1 MKFLFLILILSVPGV
16 QNLRSQHLNI
26 SESGLAI
33 DGYDPVSYYHK
44 GPKKG
49 SSSVTFKF
57 NDATYR
63 FLSKINLERF
73 KNDPKMYVPAYGGWC
88 AYAMGITGEKVKV
101 DPETYK
107 IIDDRLYL
115 FYNFRFNNT
124 LKSWNKDE
132 DNLKGQADLNW
143 SKILAN

>member
-1 MKFLFLILILSVPGV
+1 MKFLFLILILSVSGI

-33 DGYDPVSYYHK
+33 DGYDPVSYYQK
-44 GPKKG
+44 GPEKG
-49 SSSVTFKF
+49 SSSFTYEF

-63 FLSKINLERF
+63 FLSKMNLERF
-73 KNDPKMYVPAYGGWC
+73 KNDPEMYIPAYGGWC

-124 LKSWNKDE
+124 LKPWNKDE
-132 DNLKGQADLNW
+132 DSLKKQAGLNW

>member
-1 MKFLFLILILSVPGV
+1 MKLLFLILILSVAGI
-16 QNLRSQHLNI
+16 QNLRSQHLNT

-33 DGYDPVSYYHK
+33 EGYDPVSYYQE

-49 SSSVTFKF
+49 SPSFTYKF

-63 FLSKINLERF
+63 FLSKINSERF
-73 KNDPKMYVPAYGGWC
+73 KNDPEMYIPAYGGWC

-107 IIDDRLYL
+107 IINDRLYL

-132 DNLKGQADLNW
+132 DSLKKQAELNW